1 MVLEDANSLKPGQ
14 IIWFQPCDALEL
26 AGPSLV
32 LSNPE
37 KHQEFWHDG
46 NVMVWIE
53 VLILSPRTILIA
65 RDEELYHAEPKTAPH
80 NCDIFVF
87 LENFHQ
93 TV

>member
-32 LSNPE
+32 LSNPK
-37 KHQEFWHDG
+37 KHYG

-65 RDEELYHAEPKTAPH
+65 RNEELYHTEPNSAPH
-80 NCDIFVF
+80 NGIFVF